1 MKSFATL
8 AFVGAVA
15 AQANYAQPK
24 GYEPSPPTYD
34 APPSYDEPEHYTT
47 TSKVVVPPT
56 YGQTTTKTAP
66 VYPTTTSKPSPPVY
80 GTTSTESI
88 PSYPTSTC
96 PAPGSYDSQGR
107 YSCNPA
113 HAYPTGQTCKLID
126 GCYYLEYPKTSS
138 VPSYPT
144 KSETHP
150 APYPTPSCPA
160 PGDYDNKGRYSCNP
174 AHAYP
179 TGQTCKLI
187 DGCYYL
193 EYPKTSS
200 VPSYPTK
207 SETHPAPYPTPSC
220 PAPGDYDNKGRYSCN
235 PAHAYPTGQTC
246 KLIDGCYYLEYPKTT
261 SSPPKYPTQPP
272 VYTTEVVTTDYT
284 TYCPQPTTF
293 THGPSTYTVTSATTI
308 TLPCKGGCTVTKPVY
323 PHPTTVYKN
332 TTVPVYP
339 HPTTVTE
346 TQPPKY
352 TTKVETQLT
361 TYCPEPTTITVS
373 KSTYTVTSATTL
385 TIPCE
390 HGCTVTKEIPQPPK
404 TYVTTV
410 SKPQQ
415 PTTVTHPAPP
425 AETHP
430 APPAET
436 HPAPPAETHPAPP
449 AETHPAPPAETHP
462 APPAETHPA
471 PPAETHPA
479 PPAETHPVAPPK
491 SPEQPQQPPVYPTAP
506 KPSTPVVAPSA
517 TTSRPPIA
525 TYTGAAAQKV
535 ASGMVAV
542 AAAAA
547 FFL

>member
-1 MKSFATL
+1 MKSFATF

-24 GYEPSPPTYD
+24 GYEPQPPTYN
-34 APPSYDEPEHYTT
+34 APPSYGQ
-47 TSKVVVPPT
+47 PPVHE
-56 YGQTTTKTAP
+56 QPSTTTKVTPPA
-66 VYPTTTSKPSPPVY
+66 YPTTTSKVTPPAY
-80 GTTSTESI
+80 TTTTKVTPPAYPTTTTESI

-126 GCYYLEYPKTSS
+126 GCYYLEYPKTTPPTYPTTSK
-138 VPSYPT
+138 VTPPSYPTTTESKPVEYPT
-144 KSETHP
+144 KSETKP
-150 APYPTPSCPA
+150 APYPTS
-160 PGDYDNKGRYSCNP
+160 
-174 AHAYP
+174 
-179 TGQTCKLI
+179 
-187 DGCYYL
+187 
-193 EYPKTSS
+193 
-200 VPSYPTK
+200 
-207 SETHPAPYPTPSC
+207 SC

-261 SSPPKYPTQPP
+261 STPPKYPTQPP
-272 VYTTEVVTTDYT
+272 PSYTTKVVTTDYE

-308 TLPCKGGCTVTKPVY
+308 TLPCKYGCTVTQPVY

-332 TTVPVYP
+332 TTVPVYG

-346 TQPPKY
+346 VQPPKY
-352 TTKVETQLT
+352 TTKIETQLT
-361 TYCPEPTTITVS
+361 TYCPEPTTITV
-373 KSTYTVTSATTL
+373 KQSTYTVTSATTL
-385 TIPCE
+385 VVPCPG
-390 HGCTVTKEIPQPPK
+390 GCTVTKEIPQPPK
-404 TYVTTV
+404 TYTHPVVPPT
-410 SKPQQ
+410 SPEQ
-415 PTTVTHPAPP
+415 PHPAPP

-436 HPAPPAETHPAPP
+436 YPVVPPT
-449 AETHPAPPAETHP
+449 
-462 APPAETHPA
+462 
-471 PPAETHPA
+471 
-479 PPAETHPVAPPK
+479 
-491 SPEQPQQPPVYPTAP
+491 SPEQPQQPPVYAPTGS
-506 KPSTPVVAPSA
+506 KPSTPVVGPSA

-525 TYTGAAAQKV
+525 TYTGAASQKV
-535 ASGMVAV
+535 AGGMVAV